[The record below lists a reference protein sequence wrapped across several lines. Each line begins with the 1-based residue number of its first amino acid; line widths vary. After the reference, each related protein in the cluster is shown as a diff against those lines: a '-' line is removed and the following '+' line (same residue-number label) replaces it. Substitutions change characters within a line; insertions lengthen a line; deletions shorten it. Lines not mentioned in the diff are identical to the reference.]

1 MGSLSNLYISQS
13 YISLIHLGSDTA
25 ITTASVE
32 LQDGLGNGIGVF
44 VNSLGDVQIEGQLS
58 ASNIPADIAT
68 QAELNAYTA
77 STNSRLNNIELTTAS
92 LNISVSNL
100 NSFTSSQNT
109 KNTTLATYTASVDTK
124 FDAVGYSTASLN
136 AFTASQQS
144 FNASATASIQQL
156 LAFSS
161 SLDTGYVT
169 QAELAAAT
177 GSLINQID
185 TKLNTSSF
193 NSYTA
198 SNDSIVGALVSAT
211 ASYAIS
217 SSVAAVDYGQQQQ
230 IDSLIAVTASFL
242 TSSTDISSLNA
253 FTASQETKNST
264 LASVTASIDISLSN
278 INQFTSSQE
287 TKNSTLA
294 SYTASVDSS
303 LTNLNSFTASQS
315 NVNIVFAGEIGS
327 LEAATASLF
336 NSASL
341 ALVTASFD
349 NGTRNLTFTKGDT
362 TQFSVNI
369 PDVSG
374 SSGDFVTT
382 ASFNAYTASTDSIIN
397 SLVSAT
403 SSYAI
408 SSSVAAIDNAQQAQI
423 DSLIAW
429 TGSVTASVDTGSLLE
444 NAAANGTN
452 TIQFTRGDGSQFDV
466 VMSVSSSAGVPGN
479 SYNSIFSGSTW
490 NVPHNLNTYTPL
502 VFAYESG
509 SQYTLPAS
517 LTIDDSNNITLV
529 WSRVVNGT
537 VVVVNG
543 GDPTYYGDISNSA
556 TASITHNLNTL
567 YPMVQF
573 YESGSN
579 AQAIP
584 GAIIGTDANTVTLQF
599 STAVS
604 GKVVIKK

>member
-1 MGSLSNLYISQS
+1 
-13 YISLIHLGSDTA
+13 
-25 ITTASVE
+25 
-32 LQDGLGNGIGVF
+32 
-44 VNSLGDVQIEGQLS
+44 
-58 ASNIPADIAT
+58 
-68 QAELNAYTA
+68 
-77 STNSRLNNIELTTAS
+77 
-92 LNISVSNL
+92 
-100 NSFTSSQNT
+100 
-109 KNTTLATYTASVDTK
+109 
-124 FDAVGYSTASLN
+124 
-136 AFTASQQS
+136 
-144 FNASATASIQQL
+144 L

-193 NSYTA
+193 NAYTA

-211 ASYAIS
+211 SSYAIS

-230 IDSLIAVTASFL
+230 INALIAVTASFL

-264 LASVTASIDISLSN
+264 LASVTASIDNSITN
-278 INQFTSSQE
+278 INQFTSSQD

-294 SYTASVDSS
+294 TYTASVNSS
-303 LTNLNSFTASQS
+303 LTNLNSFTSSQS
-315 NVNIVFAGEIGS
+315 NVNIVFAGEISS
-327 LEAATASLF
+327 LEAATASL
-336 NSASL
+336 NTSASL
-341 ALVTASFD
+341 ALITASFD
-349 NGTRNLTFTKGDT
+349 NGTRNLTFTKGNT

-374 SSGDFVTT
+374 SAGTFVTT
-382 ASFNAYTASTDSIIN
+382 SSFNAYTSSTDSIIN

-408 SSSVAAIDNAQQAQI
+408 SSSVAAVDAAQQSQI
-423 DSLIAW
+423 NALIAW
-429 TGSVTASVDTGSLLE
+429 TGSVTASVDTGSLLN

-452 TIQFTRGDGSQFDV
+452 TIQFTRGNGSQFDV
-466 VMSVSSSAGVPGN
+466 VLTVSSSAATPQN
-479 SYNSIFSGSTW
+479 TFTASYTGSTW
-490 NVPHNLNTYTPL
+490 NVAHNLNTLTPL

-509 SQYTLPAS
+509 SQYVLPAE
-517 LTIDDSNNITLV
+517 LDIIDLNNITLN
-529 WSRVVNGT
+529 WST
-537 VVVVNG
+537 VVRGTLIVVNG
-543 GDPTYYGDISNSA
+543 GGGSETYYGDVVNQA
-556 TASITHNLNTL
+556 TASIVHNLDTL
-567 YPMVQF
+567 YPVVQF

-584 GAIIGTDANTVTLQF
+584 GAIIGTNPNTITLQF